1 MLGLV
6 LWVERRCAAWL
17 ARPSWMWAPRAC
29 GRANTAMYPHSW
41 MRLQVLRE
49 TASSEESSLFLQ
61 TLVFMQFIP
70 SDTGLYAWPC
80 AIVLWFGRWCS
91 KAYRFGFG
99 SQ

>member
-61 TLVFMQFIP
+61 TLVFMLGLVQLFCGLGTGALRLTDLGLGP
-70 SDTGLYAWPC
+70 SRSCCQRLQK
-80 AIVLWFGRWCS
+80 I
-91 KAYRFGFG
+91 
-99 SQ
+99 